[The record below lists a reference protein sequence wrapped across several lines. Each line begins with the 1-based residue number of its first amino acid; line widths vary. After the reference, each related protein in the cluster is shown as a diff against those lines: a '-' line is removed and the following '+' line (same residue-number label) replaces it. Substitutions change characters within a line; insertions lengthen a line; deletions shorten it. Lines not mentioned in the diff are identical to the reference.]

1 MGRNRWFRGSNEI
14 VTCIFKYLTALYE
27 QNKFE
32 SVALYCDS
40 CAGQNKNRA
49 MMTMIEYGLMNVW
62 TKIKEIKI
70 TYLLPGHTDM
80 PVDSVHSVI
89 ERCIKK
95 KTIWGPSEW
104 PTIIRNARIYPKPY
118 IVIDLKFIVFLDWK
132 MLAAQWYSPQLKC
145 NEGKQKIQISKVKS
159 FVFTKLMNE
168 LSEEQITKHVYF
180 SYNAE
185 EVPLT
190 LAKKKKNNH
199 DKLEVSKCYQRA
211 LTIATKKYDD
221 L

>member
-1 MGRNRWFRGSNEI
+1 
-14 VTCIFKYLTALYE
+14 
-27 QNKFE
+27 
-32 SVALYCDS
+32 
-40 CAGQNKNRA
+40 
-49 MMTMIEYGLMNVW
+49 
-62 TKIKEIKI
+62 
-70 TYLLPGHTDM
+70 
-80 PVDSVHSVI
+80 
-89 ERCIKK
+89 
-95 KTIWGPSEW
+95 
-104 PTIIRNARIYPKPY
+104 
-118 IVIDLKFIVFLDWK
+118 

-159 FVFTKLMNE
+159 FVFTKIMNE
-168 LSEEQITKHVYF
+168 FSEEQITIHVYF

-221 L
+221 LYKLCRDGIIPNSYHLEYFSMNTSEEKADCLDETDTEESSTSSDDE